1 VGQEID
7 RTRFEPEDYIRFGAC
22 LAEETALLAEQEHS
36 GQLSDECCQIG
47 FEVEAWLVDRYLL
60 PAPRNVEFLAALDSP
75 LVVPELSR
83 FNVELNGTPQPLRG
97 QPFARLEAELTST
110 WRHCLDS
117 AHDLGCA
124 LVLVGILPTVR
135 EQDLNMAN
143 MSPLKR
149 YRALNEQILQ
159 LRGGRPLHVD
169 IHGDEHLHT
178 RHGDVMLEAATTSF
192 QVHLQVPAVQAARY
206 YNASLIASAP
216 VLAASVNSPFLFE
229 HSLWAETRIPLFE
242 QAVASHAADARPHE
256 GRVNFGNGYLADGV
270 ATLFEENRARFPV
283 LLPMVTPAKPGTFS
297 HLRLHNGTIWRWNRP
312 LIGFNRDGRTHIRIE
327 HRVLPAGPSILDMIA
342 NAAFYTGLAEGLA
355 HRTPAPELDIDF
367 DTARENFY
375 RAARLG
381 LDAGIRWPGTAAVD
395 ACSLILEKLL
405 PLARAGLLRLGID
418 VTEIERTLGV
428 IEARVRSRQT
438 GAAWQ
443 RAWVIAH
450 GRDFR
455 LLTATYLENQRSG
468 APVHEWLM

>member
-1 VGQEID
+1 MGQEID

-36 GQLSDECCQIG
+36 GQLSEDCCLIG
-47 FEVEAWLVDRYLL
+47 FEVEAWLVDRHLL
-60 PAPRNVEFLAALDSP
+60 PAPRNVEFLAALDNP

-83 FNVELNGTPQPLRG
+83 FNVELNGTPQHLHG
-97 QPFARLEAELTST
+97 QPFARLEAELTRT

-117 AHDLGCA
+117 AHALGCA

-159 LRGGRPLHVD
+159 LRGGRPLQVD
-169 IHGDEHLHT
+169 IHGDEHLRT
-178 RHGDVMLEAATTSF
+178 RHGDVMLEAATTSL
-192 QVHLQVPAVQAARY
+192 QVHLQVPAAQVARY

-216 VLAASVNSPFLFE
+216 VLAAAVNSPFLFE
-229 HSLWAETRIPLFE
+229 HSLWAETRVPLFE
-242 QAVASHAADARPHE
+242 QAVAAHAADARPDE

-283 LLPMVTPAKPGTFS
+283 LLPIVTPAKPGTFS

-312 LIGFNRDGRTHIRIE
+312 LIGFNPDGRTHIRIE
-327 HRVLPAGPSILDMIA
+327 HRVLPAGPSIIDMIA
-342 NAAFYTGLAEGLA
+342 NAAFYTGLASHLA
-355 HRTPAPELDIDF
+355 HRAPAPELEIDF
-367 DTARENFY
+367 ETARANFY
-375 RAARLG
+375 RVARHG
-381 LDAGIRWPGTAAVD
+381 LTADIRWPGATTLD
-395 ACSLILEKLL
+395 ARTLILEKLL
-405 PLARAGLLRLGID
+405 PCARAGLLRLEID
-418 VTEIERTLGV
+418 DTEIERTLGV

-443 RAWVIAH
+443 RAWVGVH
-450 GRDFR
+450 GHDFR
-455 LLTATYLENQRSG
+455 LLSAAYLENQRTG
-468 APVHEWLM
+468 APVHEWPV